1 MTDTNAEKTNHT
13 ADAEDDGKAPAIVMP
28 GWFVPPIVLPAAFV
42 TFIVALALYRLFVEV
57 Y

>member
-13 ADAEDDGKAPAIVMP
+13 ADAEDDGKALAIVMP

-42 TFIVALALYRLFVEV
+42 TFIVALALYRLFVGV